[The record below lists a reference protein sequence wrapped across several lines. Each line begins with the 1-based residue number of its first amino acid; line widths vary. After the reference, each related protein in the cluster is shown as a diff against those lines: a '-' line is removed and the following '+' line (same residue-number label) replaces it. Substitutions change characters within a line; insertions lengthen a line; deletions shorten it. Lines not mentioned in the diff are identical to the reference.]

1 MKNNVVNKNDYEL
14 YLMNV
19 PLTLFG
25 NKRRQF
31 IKRELEKVHPCFS
44 EQFSFDSKRCI
55 RKGKVQTLIA
65 VMDKVKVLEY
75 KRNKTTGL
83 HLDGVKTGPLFE
95 GKARYFGLIFLS
107 ALLISFAFGIAGSFR
122 KKSVQLEETVVP
134 AESYDYVNEAQAVL
148 DQNKSVNEI
157 LGEIFKRIKENDGEI
172 KYLSVSIDGAGE
184 KSVLF
189 MNLSLEKMYPE
200 NLLFESDDGTV
211 RNMSISQ
218 VSYNGKYPCFEYS
231 MEVQLEKN
239 SFLKPEMNHVSEL
252 RDELNRYCTI
262 REENFLDA
270 GFHCE
275 LLENRFV
282 DLFTK
287 IDSMDDVALK
297 EISISRIKDGF
308 DLSMS
313 FVDCQEQTDKG
324 ICRSLLD
331 YSSLFVKEKKVQ
343 PVSSSKKV
351 EVKKIVVPESGQEKN
366 WEQVGKV
373 VQKNGKTIVYYRD
386 EKNQIKGVEE

>member
-1 MKNNVVNKNDYEL
+1 MKNSVVNKNDYEL

-25 NKRRQF
+25 KKRRQF

-55 RKGKVQTLIA
+55 RKGKIQTLIA

-75 KRNKTTGL
+75 KRNKAAGL
-83 HLDGVKTGPLFE
+83 HLEGVKTAALFE
-95 GKARYFGLIFLS
+95 GKGKYLGMT
-107 ALLISFAFGIAGSFR
+107 LLFAFVLSSVFVIAGSFR
-122 KKSVQLEETVVP
+122 KKNIQLEAAVIAGET
-134 AESYDYVNEAQAVL
+134 YDYVNEAQEAVEK
-148 DQNKSVNEI
+148 NKSIQEV
-157 LGEIFKRIKENDGEI
+157 LGEIFKRIKDSAGDI
-172 KYLSVSIDGAGE
+172 RYMSVSIDSAGE

-189 MNLSLEKMYPE
+189 TNLSLEKMYPE
-200 NLLFESDDGTV
+200 KLLFVSDEGIAED
-211 RNMSISQ
+211 MSISQ
-218 VSYNGKYPCFEYS
+218 VSYEGKEPRFDFS
-231 MEVQLEKN
+231 MEAQLDKV
-239 SFLKPEMNHVSEL
+239 SLLKPETNHVSEL
-252 RDELNRYCTI
+252 RNELNKHCTI

-275 LLENRFV
+275 LMENCFV
-282 DLFTK
+282 DLFSQ
-287 IDSMDDVALK
+287 IDSMNDVAIK

-308 DLSMS
+308 DLSVS
-313 FVDCQEQTDKG
+313 FVECHEETDRG

-331 YSSLFVKEKKVQ
+331 YSGLFVKEKKSP
-343 PVSSSKKV
+343 PVIPAKTV
-351 EVKKIVVPESGQEKN
+351 AVKKLVVPEARQGKN